1 MPSSEI
7 TIEVL
12 KVSIN
17 ALTSKIFLYHRNEKP
32 SGGNF
37 RTVPGSKEVT
47 EIITSGPSKKIKT
60 SSVYKDNARLP
71 SFMFSPLRI

>member
-17 ALTSKIFLYHRNEKP
+17 ALTSKMFWYHFSEKP

-37 RTVPGSKEVT
+37 RTVPGSKEVM
-47 EIITSGPSKKIKT
+47 EMMTSGPSKNIKT
-60 SSVYKDNARLP
+60 SSVYSDSMRFP